1 MNPARFFAIQT
12 CKTSRPMGLPGGGS
26 PDLTPD
32 RAAHYC
38 QGMPRHHY
46 QAALLYWA
54 DDWSGVSELEYRL
67 WDEAVKIKIRERW
80 RIEKK
85 HEGQEMLR
93 KLAGLALWE
102 VGDPCR
108 FAGQEAW
115 RRRAD
120 WMGVDK
126 AAWFRTWRPRYE
138 VVHSLLLDWKADA
151 WRHITKQL
159 ARDEISEMEVE
170 A

>member
-12 CKTSRPMGLPGGGS
+12 CKVSKPIGTPGGGK

-32 RAAHYC
+32 IAAHYC
-38 QGMPRHHY
+38 QNMPRHQY
-46 QAALLYWA
+46 QSALLRWA
-54 DDWSGVSELEYRL
+54 DDWSGVSELEYLL
-67 WDEAVKIKIRERW
+67 WDEAVRLKNQERW

-85 HEGQEMLR
+85 HQGREMLR

-102 VGDPCR
+102 M
-108 FAGQEAW
+108 GQPSQFRAESAW
-115 RRRAD
+115 QKRAE

-138 VVHSLLLDWKADA
+138 AVYNILQDWTAEG
-151 WRHITKQL
+151 WRHVSKEL
-159 ARDEISEMEVE
+159 AAEKMQEM